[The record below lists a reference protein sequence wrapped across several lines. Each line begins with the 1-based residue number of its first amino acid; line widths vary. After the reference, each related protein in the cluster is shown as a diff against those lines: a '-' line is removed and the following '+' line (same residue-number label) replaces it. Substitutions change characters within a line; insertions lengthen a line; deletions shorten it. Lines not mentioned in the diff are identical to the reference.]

1 MRLNVLVRRARLHCI
16 LPTRP
21 GGAAPPSA
29 VRRLCLLAGTSVLT
43 VVAALGAG
51 ALAADLDPDHVLSLY
66 TRSRAETPDQ
76 PGKFQIVYKT
86 IEWDARKTGVIVCD
100 MWARHWCDGACR
112 RGAEMAPRMNEFVG
126 EARRRGA
133 LVVHAPSGGMDLY
146 ADHAARKR
154 AQEAPKA
161 ANLPDGIASWCRQI
175 ESETRGEYPLDQSDG
190 GCDCQPPCDKKRP
203 MDRHQTPAIEIRDED
218 AITDLGVEC
227 WNLCEQHGVENVI
240 LVGVH
245 TNMCVLGR
253 PFGLRNLVRFGK
265 NVLLVRDLTDT
276 MYNPRMP
283 PRVSHVRG
291 TELIV
296 EHIEKFVCPTIT
308 SSDLLDGPAQRF
320 AEDDRPH
327 VAFLVSD
334 DHYHADKTLP
344 VFAQML
350 RDRYGCHCTLL
361 HGQGTSN
368 IPATGEL
375 VGENAADCLVL
386 YVRRLALPEQQLD
399 RVRKYLAS
407 GKPLVGMRTA
417 SHAFDTKG
425 KHEPGQDE
433 WPEFDPEVLGGN
445 YHGHGPNPAGTDV
458 AIVPER
464 AGHPILAGVEPA
476 KWHSTG
482 SLYFTS
488 PVAENATVLMTG
500 ALEDRVEPLTWVRD
514 YQGGRVVYNGLGHP
528 DDFQDP
534 QFRRL
539 LVNTIFWA
547 MDRPVPEV
555 AKPTQ

>member
-1 MRLNVLVRRARLHCI
+1 MRSNVFGR
-16 LPTRP
+16 
-21 GGAAPPSA
+21 GALRNA
-29 VRRLCLLAGTSVLT
+29 VRRLGWLAGTTVL
-43 VVAALGAG
+43 AALAASDPDALGA
-51 ALAADLDPDHVLSLY
+51 APDSDHVLSLY
-66 TRSRAETPDQ
+66 TRSRVENPDQ
-76 PGKFQIVYKT
+76 PGKFEIVYET
-86 IEWDARKTGVIVCD
+86 VAWDARKTSVIVCD
-100 MWARHWCDGACR
+100 MWARHWCQGACR
-112 RGAEMAPRMNEFVG
+112 RGAEMAPRMNRFVA

-146 ADHAARKR
+146 ADHPARRR
-154 AQEAPKA
+154 AQNAPKA

-175 ESETRGEYPLDQSDG
+175 ESEKRGEYPIDQSDG
-190 GCDCQPPCDKKRP
+190 GCDCRPPCDKKAP
-203 MDRHQTPAIEIRDED
+203 MDRHQTPEIDIRDDD
-218 AITDLGVEC
+218 AITDSGVEC
-227 WNLCEQHGVENVI
+227 WNLLDERGVENVI

-253 PFGLRNLVRFGK
+253 PFGLRNMVRFGK

-296 EHIEKFVCPTIT
+296 EHIEKYVCPTIT
-308 SSDLLDGPAQRF
+308 SSDLLGGPAQRF

-350 RDRYGCHCTLL
+350 RERYGCHATVL

-375 VGENAADCLVL
+375 VGEDGADCLVL
-386 YVRRLALPEQQLD
+386 YIRRLALPEEQLD
-399 RVRKYLAS
+399 RVRTYVAS
-407 GKPLVGMRTA
+407 GGPLVGLRTA
-417 SHAFDTKG
+417 SHAFDTRG
-425 KHEPGQDE
+425 KHEPGQAE
-433 WPEFDPEVLGGN
+433 WPEFDRDVLGGS
-445 YHGHGPNPAGTDV
+445 YHGHGGNAGGTDV
-458 AIVPER
+458 QVVPER
-464 AGHPILAGVEPA
+464 TGHPILAGVEPK

-482 SLYFTS
+482 SLYYTT
-488 PVAENATVLMTG
+488 PVADDATVLMTG
-500 ALEDRVEPLTWVRD
+500 ALEDRVEPLTWVREH
-514 YQGGRVVYNGLGHP
+514 QGGRVVYTGLGHP

-539 LVNTIFWA
+539 LVNAIFWA
-547 MDRPVPEV
+547 MDRRAPEV
-555 AKPTQ
+555 AKPTK

>member
-1 MRLNVLVRRARLHCI
+1 MRLNVLVRRTRLHCV
-16 LPTRP
+16 LPTRL
-21 GGAAPPSA
+21 GDAAPPNA
-29 VRRLCLLAGTSVLT
+29 VRRLCLLAGTTVLT
-43 VVAALGAG
+43 VVAAFGAG
-51 ALAADLDPDHVLSLY
+51 ALAAEPDPDHVLPLY

-100 MWARHWCDGACR
+100 MWARHWCEGACR
-112 RGAEMAPRMNEFVG
+112 RGAEMAPRMDQFVS

-133 LVVHAPSGGMDLY
+133 LVVHSPSGGMDLY

-161 ANLPDGIASWCRQI
+161 ANLPDGVASWCRQI

-190 GCDCQPPCDKKRP
+190 GCDDEPPCDTKRP

-218 AITDLGVEC
+218 AITDSGVEC
-227 WNLCEQHGVENVI
+227 WNLFEQHGVENVI

-283 PRVSHVRG
+283 PQVSHVRG

-296 EHIEKFVCPTIT
+296 EHIEKYVCPTIT
-308 SSDLLDGPAQRF
+308 SSDLLGGPALRF

-334 DHYHADKTLP
+334 DHYHADKLLP

-350 RDRYGCHCTLL
+350 RDRYGCHSTVL

-368 IPATGEL
+368 IAATGEL

-386 YVRRLALPEQQLD
+386 YVRRLALPEEQLD

-425 KHEPGQDE
+425 KHEPGQAE
-433 WPEFDPEVLGGN
+433 WPEFDHEVLGGN
-445 YHGHGPNPAGTDV
+445 YQGHGPNPAGTDV
-458 AIVPER
+458 AIVPDQ

-476 KWHSTG
+476 KWHSAG

-514 YQGGRVVYNGLGHP
+514 YQGSRVVYTGLGHP

-555 AKPTQ
+555 AKPTP